1 MIDIA
6 NEQLVPIRDV
16 PRLLPRRSTGRR
28 VHISAVYRWIAP
40 GVHGVRLASI
50 KIGGTTY
57 TSAEAL
63 QAFAQ
68 HLSRADRSGSP
79 SVVRRRQIELAERE
93 AKALLQTPQPKK
105 RSS

>member
-6 NEQLVPIRDV
+6 NEQLIPIRDV
-16 PRLLPRRSTGRR
+16 PRLLPPRSTGRR
-28 VHISAVYRWIAP
+28 VHISAVYRWIAR
-40 GVHGVRLASI
+40 GVHSVRLASI

-57 TSAEAL
+57 TSIEAI

-79 SVVRRRQIELAERE
+79 SVIRKRQIDRSERE
-93 AKALLQTPQPKK
+93 AMAVLQTPQPKK
-105 RSS
+105 RSG